1 MKNAASRKNGY
12 ARNRGIARANGVA
25 YALGVLLLWSGVFS
39 IDPARASDGAGT
51 HAPIGV
57 MGDHTHDAGEWMLSY
72 RYMRMRMNGNR
83 DNDDRIGANRV
94 LQDFRVTPTRM
105 EMDMHMFGL
114 MYAPIDRVTL
124 MAMLPFVRSEMDHRT
139 RTGARFTTRAD
150 GVGDFRA
157 LALVRLVDRPHH
169 HIHAQVG
176 VSFPT
181 GSITEQDRTPA
192 SGAAKT
198 NRLPYPMQIGS
209 GTYDF
214 LPGLTYMGHGEV
226 LNWGAQARGE
236 VRMNENHAGYR
247 LGNEYA
253 LTAWTGLDLTK
264 WITTSLRIEWE
275 QAVNY
280 RGREESA
287 AVNPIVIPTADPGR
301 RAAARLNALFGINL
315 RAPKGAL
322 DGFRLAIEAGLP
334 VYQRVD
340 GPQLESDWILTTGV
354 QYAF

>member
-1 MKNAASRKNGY
+1 MTGTVLALL
-12 ARNRGIARANGVA
+12 
-25 YALGVLLLWSGVFS
+25 ALGSNAGN
-39 IDPARASDGAGT
+39 PANAMDGAGG

-57 MGDHTHDAGEWMLSY
+57 MADHTHHQGEWMVSY

-83 DNDDRIGANRV
+83 DDDDRIGANRV
-94 LQDFRVTPTRM
+94 LQQFPVTPTRM

-114 MYAPIDRVTL
+114 MYAPVDRVTL
-124 MAMLPFVRSEMDHRT
+124 MAMLPFVRSEMEHRT
-139 RTGARFTTRAD
+139 RSGARFTTRAD
-150 GVGDFRA
+150 GIGDFRA
-157 LALVRLVDRPHH
+157 LALVRLFDRAHH
-169 HIHAQVG
+169 GVHAQLG

-214 LPGLTYMGHGEV
+214 LPGLTYTGHGAPF
-226 LNWGAQARGE
+226 NWGAQARGE
-236 VRMNENHAGYR
+236 IRMNENHAGYR

-253 LTAWTGLDLTK
+253 LTAWAGVDLAS
-264 WITTSLRIEWE
+264 WITPALRLEWE
-275 QAVNY
+275 QAMNY
-280 RGREESA
+280 RGREESR
-287 AVNPIVIPTADPGR
+287 AVNPRVIPTADPGR
-301 RAAARLNALFGINL
+301 RATARLNALLGVNL
-315 RAPKGAL
+315 LAPAGPLAGL
-322 DGFRLAIEAGLP
+322 RLAIEAGLP

-340 GPQLESDWILTTGV
+340 GPQLETDWTLTTGV